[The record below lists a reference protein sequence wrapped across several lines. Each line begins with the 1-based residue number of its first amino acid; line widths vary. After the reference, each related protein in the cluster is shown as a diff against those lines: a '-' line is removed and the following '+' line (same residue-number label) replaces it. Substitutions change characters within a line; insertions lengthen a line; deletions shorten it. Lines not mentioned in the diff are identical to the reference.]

1 MSFPNSHFCKKLVL
15 NCFVQHTI
23 ICLSVNFF
31 SIFFFILTFLTN
43 CPAVVNAIIVVF
55 YSFKIFLT
63 SLPSRR
69 LCQNF
74 GLILSMVPGY
84 KQMFFVADTTRKADN
99 INRAMCFAHSAFRP
113 SSQLKIQLK
122 CPGIAVKTIFFFSSV
137 QNKQLGSHAWK

>member
-31 SIFFFILTFLTN
+31 SNFFFMLTFLTN
-43 CPAVVNAIIVVF
+43 CPAVVNAIIIVF

-63 SLPSRR
+63 SLPSCR

-74 GLILSMVPGY
+74 GLISAWF
-84 KQMFFVADTTRKADN
+84 QD
-99 INRAMCFAHSAFRP
+99 INRCFSL
-113 SSQLKIQLK
+113 QILLKKQITSIEQCVLHILLFVH
-122 CPGIAVKTIFFFSSV
+122 PGMSW
-137 QNKQLGSHAWK
+137 NSHENDFLF